1 MARNRKNQSAA
12 IRFAPALKVT
22 FLCMLVAGS
31 AIGYVWQKN
40 EIDRLGSIRA
50 KDEKKLH
57 DLNLENQ
64 RWTDQLAILHSPV
77 LLDQRVRELKLGL
90 APAQPMQVT
99 RLIDPITVP
108 SGATGPVRSLAERPL
123 ETAGR

>member
-1 MARNRKNQSAA
+1 M
-12 IRFAPALKVT
+12 
-22 FLCMLVAGS
+22 
-31 AIGYVWQKN
+31 
-40 EIDRLGSIRA
+40 
-50 KDEKKLH
+50 
-57 DLNLENQ
+57 
-64 RWTDQLAILHSPV
+64 
-77 LLDQRVRELKLGL
+77 LDQRVRELKLGL